1 MASSRLADKIMR
13 PLQLGSFQK
22 KLGQNNQPSSTPLTA
37 VTPTKLPAQQT
48 GLSKSAM
55 RARGNSFMGPK
66 STTCSNNN
74 LTPLRTRPAESDMTP
89 TRLAIERGRF
99 SNVTTPIDRASES
112 LEKINEVFRQI
123 SVGTFDAVSLIRKPA
138 KSDLDGCYIFCRFVN
153 AFRPAAEQWDTV
165 SLQQWPTMM
174 SFLLHSP
181 NCQKIC
187 LEIQQIKKKVLR
199 PHISRV
205 AQATYDGLA
214 VLRDTL
220 MSHLDE
226 RTLNVQYKHSSVVRK
241 LVMLALV
248 SVNHLCPQ
256 EKDAADAAPEDETA
270 RNQAEASAE
279 DVQASEHEMNG
290 LAPRAETAELAEQDD
305 SIVEPCAQPQ
315 WMMEQPQ
322 VAPAAPMG
330 HSRHNSGCR
339 SQRDSPSLAREEA
352 VAHSISQ
359 ATKVQES
366 GSMIGGKHDL
376 SEVTAGHQH
385 GRSRQG
391 EALANRY
398 AENDDDDEVGEDEVD
413 FEREQEVA
421 MADEEAEV
429 ESSKGSAWPSETS
442 RLTPHQSTYQGAMVV
457 PQQMT
462 TIATA
467 VRQSHDQMQTLMS

>member
-1 MASSRLADKIMR
+1 
-13 PLQLGSFQK
+13 
-22 KLGQNNQPSSTPLTA
+22 
-37 VTPTKLPAQQT
+37 
-48 GLSKSAM
+48 
-55 RARGNSFMGPK
+55 MGPK
-66 STTCSNNN
+66 SSTCSNNN
-74 LTPLRTRPAESDMTP
+74 LTPLRSRPAESDMTP
-89 TRLAIERGRF
+89 TRLALERSRF

-153 AFRPAAEQWDTV
+153 AFRPAAEQWDTT

-205 AQATYDGLA
+205 AQSTYDGLA
-214 VLRDTL
+214 LMRDTL

-241 LVMLALV
+241 LVMLVLV
-248 SVNHLCPQ
+248 STNHLLPS
-256 EKDAADAAPEDETA
+256 EKDATNEANEDEIVP
-270 RNQAEASAE
+270 NQAQTSAG
-279 DVQASEHEMNG
+279 DVQDNEQEMTEE
-290 LAPRAETAELAEQDD
+290 APQAETAELAQQEDLM
-305 SIVEPCAQPQ
+305 VEPCAQPQ
-315 WMMEQPQ
+315 WMMEHPQ
-322 VAPAAPMG
+322 VAPAASMG
-330 HSRHNSGCR
+330 HSRHNSGCL
-339 SQRDSPSLAREEA
+339 SQRESPAVARDEP
-352 VAHSISQ
+352 VAHSIAQISQ
-359 ATKVQES
+359 ATKVHES
-366 GSMIGGKHDL
+366 ASMVGGKQDL

-385 GRSRQG
+385 GKSRQG

-398 AENDDDDEVGEDEVD
+398 AEKEDDDEVGEDEVD
-413 FEREQEVA
+413 FEREQEIA
-421 MADEEAEV
+421 MADEDAEV

-442 RLTPHQSTYQGAMVV
+442 RLTPHQSTYQGAVV
-457 PQQMT
+457 MPQQIT
-462 TIATA
+462 TMATA